1 MTSNAGAALQVR
13 AQNSNTTPAERSLMD
28 LIKDMEPQFQAAMPR
43 GAEAV
48 QLTRDALT
56 LIRKTPTL
64 AKCEQKSVLG
74 GLMNIAQLGLRA
86 GVLGQAWLIPFEIT
100 DWQTG
105 EKQHKAQLVIG
116 YRGYV
121 ELAYRSPNVAGI
133 VARTAYEKDLF
144 EVELGTADRIVH
156 KPLMG
161 GDRGV
166 AVAHY
171 AVVKFANGGNSFW
184 WMTAEEMDRHRL
196 KHAKSPHKGPW
207 KDNPE
212 EMAQKTVIRKL
223 ARFMPQSTEL
233 ATAVAVD
240 ETVRLNVDADA
251 RPVDVSSFVDGEV
264 LEDEDVEG
272 NQESVGG
279 EPGE

>member
-1 MTSNAGAALQVR
+1 MTSNAGAALTVR

-64 AKCEQKSVLG
+64 AKCESRSVLG

-105 EKQHKAQLVIG
+105 QKQHQAQLVIG

-133 VARTAYEKDLF
+133 VARTAYEHDLF

-156 KPLMG
+156 KPLMDG
-161 GDRGV
+161 KRG
-166 AVAHY
+166 APIAYY

-184 WMTAEEMDRHRL
+184 WMTAEEMDQHRL
-196 KHAKSPHKGPW
+196 KHANSPHKGPW
-207 KDNPE
+207 KKNPE
-212 EMAQKTVIRKL
+212 EMAQKTVVRKL

-240 ETVRLNVDADA
+240 ESVRTNLDADA
-251 RPVDVSSFVDGEV
+251 SPADTSKYVDGEV
-264 LEDEDVEG
+264 ITDDQGTEARD
-272 NQESVGG
+272 G
-279 EPGE
+279 EA